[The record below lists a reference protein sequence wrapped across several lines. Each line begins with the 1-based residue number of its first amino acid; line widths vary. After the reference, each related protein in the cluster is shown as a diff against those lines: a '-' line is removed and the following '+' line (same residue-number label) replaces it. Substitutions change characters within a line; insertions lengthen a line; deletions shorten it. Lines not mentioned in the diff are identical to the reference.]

1 MSNWFENHQPQ
12 RTQTSTGANAYF
24 IQNSNQMASSVDCN
38 CNWVFRA
45 YSFKSCNVQGIIQAF
60 RLSGLLWWQKLTSFS
75 RFFSTFLD
83 FAFQFCFRCKF
94 FTPLEASRVKFDRG
108 WFFWTNRNSLLR
120 IATNEIA
127 SFWIDNRLRQMA
139 FLFSPK
145 WRTRKKINE

>member
-12 RTQTSTGANAYF
+12 RTQTSTVANAPF

-60 RLSGLLWWQKLTSFS
+60 RLSGLLRWQKLTSCS
-75 RFFSTFLD
+75 RFFSTFLE
-83 FAFQFCFRCKF
+83 FAFQFYFRCKF

-108 WFFWTNRNSLLR
+108 VIFLDQSQFF
-120 IATNEIA
+120 ATHSNQWDCFIL
-127 SFWIDNRLRQMA
+127 DRQHTTSNGFFVFA
-139 FLFSPK
+139 EVAN
-145 WRTRKKINE
+145 TKKR